1 MDGFTSTENTTDNSE
16 SEIDSQSVNAA
27 SDESASD
34 EAILTQSDP
43 EEEEEEES
51 DEARR
56 ERRKIE
62 DGEYDNES
70 DKETDESQ
78 DSEEDDTVASKR
90 QHYRVVGLPIVDA
103 NNNYLHEREVVS
115 LILQQLHYSQ
125 VDRKTLSEYSNY
137 LDDNILF
144 PPLNPYISSPEFTCF
159 TTIKS
164 AAFNNVYQHGATFK
178 YNEFTYSVF
187 DSVYNINIRPH
198 SYAEVINTCYACI
211 YLQHFKYYS
220 KDLIEH
226 IIYDAEFTTNLSYSS
241 NKIIC
246 KKWDDCEDYI
256 RKTAAAG
263 MGNFGNKLMRRSW
276 IKFDKFQI
284 IPIFLE
290 CINNS
295 DFEIYP
301 IKLITYYCSQIVDGE
316 TYADEEPSTS
326 ATSSISTHD
335 NEKILKLFANIVLN
349 INSRLTR
356 PEFIA
361 KNLGTNV
368 IDYGAYPIFSEHI
381 SIGIVINTFN
391 RCVDATIA
399 GNVYAKCGDYPLALI
414 KQFVYDSNYTKLL
427 FNKKYELTEKWNNL
441 RKKINRVDISKLNSE
456 FLTFEINEEWKPKAG
471 HSATDYTCA
480 EHLLGYLK
488 VFGPRRFSADSC
500 HTYDQS
506 GRSIDYIAQAIYA
519 ATDYGPKKPRL
530 VNFNVIDYYNA
541 GLFDTIPPGRGII
554 ILMMRTGGIGHGL
567 VLARYADD
575 GLLYM
580 IDPSDAGKNDDL
592 DKKPTTDLP
601 RYFRRYGENSI
612 GNAKTFMLP
621 RGQAVPST
629 IKSTA
634 GFRKTRKHG
643 KHNKSGK
650 AKKSNK
656 KLKKNKRKRTKR
668 F

>member
-1 MDGFTSTENTTDNSE
+1 MDGLTSIETTSAENSE
-16 SEIDSQSVNAA
+16 SKGDSQNINAS
-27 SDESASD
+27 SDENNPT
-34 EAILTQSDP
+34 ILTQSDP
-43 EEEEEEES
+43 EEDEEEEEES

-78 DSEEDDTVASKR
+78 VSDSSEYDTVASKR
-90 QHYRVVGLPIVDA
+90 QYYRDAGLPIVDD
-103 NNNYLHEREVVS
+103 NNNYLREREVVP
-115 LILQQLHYSQ
+115 LILQQLHYSL
-125 VDRKTLSEYSNY
+125 VDQNLGKYSDY
-137 LDDNILF
+137 LDDKILF
-144 PPLNPYISSPEFTCF
+144 PPPNPYISSPDFTCF
-159 TTIKS
+159 DQIRS
-164 AAFNNVYQHGATFK
+164 VAARSVYQFGVKFT
-178 YNEFTYSVF
+178 YTEFTYSAF
-187 DSVYNINIRPH
+187 DLVYNINISPF
-198 SYAEVINTCYACI
+198 SYAAVINTCYACI
-211 YLQHFKYYS
+211 YLQDFTHYS

-241 NKIIC
+241 NKILC
-246 KKWDDCEDYI
+246 NKWTDCEEYI
-256 RKTAAAG
+256 RQRG
-263 MGNFGNKLMRRSW
+263 VSIGIYGNKLMRRSW

-290 CINNS
+290 CINNI

-301 IKLITYYCSQIVDGE
+301 LKLITYYCRQIVDGE
-316 TYADEEPSTS
+316 TYRDEEPS
-326 ATSSISTHD
+326 SIRSTPD
-335 NEKILKLFANIVLN
+335 NEKILKLFAEIVLS
-349 INSRLTR
+349 INSRLNL
-356 PEFIA
+356 PKFIA

-368 IDYGAYPIFSEHI
+368 IDYGAYPIFSNP
-381 SIGIVINTFN
+381 IGIVINTFN
-391 RCVDATIA
+391 RCVDATID
-399 GNVYAKCGDYPLALI
+399 GRVYAQCGDYPLALI

-427 FNKKYELTEKWNNL
+427 FNKNYKLTEKWNTL

-471 HSATDYTCA
+471 HRDTDYTCA

-488 VFGPRRFSADSC
+488 VLGPSKFSIDSC

-506 GRSIDYIAQAIYA
+506 GRSMNYITQAIYE
-519 ATDYGPKKPRL
+519 ATHYGRTKPRL
-530 VNFNVIDYYNA
+530 VDFNVIYYYNA

-554 ILMMRTGGIGHGL
+554 ILMMRTNGIGHGL
-567 VLARYADD
+567 FLARYADD

-601 RYFRRYGENSI
+601 RYFRRYGDHSI

-621 RGQAVPST
+621 RGQAVPAT

-643 KHNKSGK
+643 KHKKSGK
-650 AKKSNK
+650 TKKSNT